1 MRQGLRLFGLAVG
14 LALLMAPAWGAQSPR
29 ENIARLN
36 AVLLDV
42 MKNAD
47 GLGLKG
53 RRVALRPVMS
63 ELYDFA
69 FMARI
74 AVGGYW
80 KSLGTGDRARLV
92 DAFERMSVATY
103 AARFDGY
110 SGERF
115 EIVSD
120 EKSVRNTILVKTRLT
135 RLSGGPVALNYL
147 TRDKG
152 GDDWRIV
159 DVFLDA
165 RFSEL
170 ARMRADYT
178 SVIKRHGF
186 EKLIE
191 TIEARIAE
199 MTKG

>member
-1 MRQGLRLFGLAVG
+1 MGQGLRILGFTMCLM
-14 LALLMAPAWGAQSPR
+14 LLIASAWGAQSPR
-29 ENIARLN
+29 ENITRLN

-47 GLGLKG
+47 DLGFAG
-53 RRVALRPVMS
+53 RSAKLRPVMS
-63 ELYDFA
+63 ALYDFA

-74 AVGGYW
+74 AAGGYW
-80 KSLGTGDRARLV
+80 KTLKSRDRDRLI
-92 DAFERMSVATY
+92 DAFKRMSITTY

-120 EKSVRNTILVKTRLT
+120 ERSVRNTVLVKTRLI
-135 RLSGGPVALNYL
+135 RPADSPVALNYL
-147 TRDKG
+147 MRDRG
-152 GDDWRIV
+152 GKDWRIV
-159 DVFLDA
+159 DVLLDA

-178 SVIKRHGF
+178 SVLKRHGF
-186 EKLIE
+186 AKLIA
-191 TIEARIAE
+191 TIEARIIA
-199 MTKG
+199 MGGT